1 MNKKHILLFILITAF
16 IQLMCQA
23 AFMLLNTSYAKQG
36 FLFQYLMNLP
46 ASIFI
51 GAVDFLIINTV
62 YKKLKLKDNAIRVIT
77 DLILTSLFV
86 IVFAIVANYIL
97 SPLDIFD
104 YISRLALSLIV
115 WNTIMVLLIEIFFY
129 NQRQSETEKR
139 LAITE
144 KEKIQYQYETL
155 KAQVNPHFL
164 FNSLNVLS
172 SLAYENPDK
181 TNLFAK
187 KMSGVY
193 RYLLLT
199 NDKPIVTVKEELSF
213 LESYIF
219 LEQIRFEDALYTE
232 ITKDDNSDLNKN
244 IIPVSLQLITEN
256 AIKHNIT
263 TKDSPLTI
271 RFHITSKNI
280 IISNNLQLRSS
291 VDKGGVGLSNLQKQY
306 ALHDKAIDVTQT
318 DTEFIVKIPFINSL

>member
-1 MNKKHILLFILITAF
+1 MNKKHILLFILITAL

-23 AFMLLNTSYAKQG
+23 AFMLLNADYTKQD
-36 FLFQYLMNLP
+36 FLFQYLINLP

-51 GAVDFLIINTV
+51 GAIDFLIINTV
-62 YKKLKLKDNAIRVIT
+62 YKRLRLKDNAIRVLT
-77 DLILTSLFV
+77 DLVITSLFV
-86 IVFAIVANYIL
+86 IAFAIIGNYIL
-97 SPLDIFD
+97 SPLNIFD
-104 YISRLALSLIV
+104 YITRLALSLIV

-129 NQRQSETEKR
+129 NQRQADTEKR
-139 LAITE
+139 LAIAE

-172 SLAYENPDK
+172 SLAYESPDK

-199 NDKPIVTVKEELSF
+199 NDKPIVTLKEELSF

-219 LEQIRFEDALYTE
+219 LEQVRFEDALHIE
-232 ITKDDNSDLNKN
+232 IIKDDNSSLNKY
-244 IIPVSLQLITEN
+244 IIPVSLQLIAEN

-271 RFHITSKNI
+271 RFHITSENI

-306 ALHDKAIDVTQT
+306 SLHNKIIDITQS
-318 DTEFIVKIPFINSL
+318 DTEFIVKIPFISSL